1 LVELLSLRRD
11 SLSDA
16 MAAAI
21 GVATGLA
28 HGPTISRQPLRS
40 HMLTGKQRDRLMYT
54 IELTEGPGWDAPTLQ
69 ARAIKTTVDIAK
81 VAALAADWLHETQQ
95 SPSDAHRPDGWRIV
109 DGIGRRIKTSEV

>member
-1 LVELLSLRRD
+1 
-11 SLSDA
+11 
-16 MAAAI
+16 
-21 GVATGLA
+21 
-28 HGPTISRQPLRS
+28 
-40 HMLTGKQRDRLMYT
+40 MYT

-109 DGIGRRIKTSEV
+109 DGIGRRTKTSEV